1 MNSVENTLPSWR
13 LSLAKEIAKITFHND
28 KGDPLILTDGQ
39 AAIFASIYWKLSP
52 RIQVIAPTQ
61 YGKSNTISTA
71 ILLRSQQYKEDF
83 AIVTG
88 EQKKSDTIMAKM
100 IEHLFDN
107 PLLLDNLELDRNEP
121 LDRIRRERTRK
132 RIVWKD
138 GGSVMTVTANAGNRK
153 AVTSSLSGLGS
164 PNIIEDEASLIPDDL
179 QAMVLR
185 MLGGHQGGFLM
196 KIGNPYT
203 RGHFLKT
210 WQSDRYQKI
219 FIDYQQGLKEGRYT
233 PEFIEE
239 MRQEAFFDVLYEC
252 QFPKENEIDFEGF
265 RLLLGTSDIEVAF
278 SGLKKHE
285 GEKRLGFDI
294 GEGGDESV
302 GILRSNTRAE
312 VIHLSKI
319 SDLMAMAGVIHKAIK
334 DYGVEPENCFIDDTG
349 IGAGIVDRLHEIGL
363 EVSGIKWASK
373 PRKDTYL
380 NLKAENYWNARTW
393 LKEGGCLTKHE
404 GFYELAIMRYGEDS
418 SGKTRMKTK
427 EAMRKE
433 GIKSPN
439 VADAFALTFNKVIDE
454 IEPRVTFI

>member
-88 EQKKSDTIMAKM
+88 EQKKSDIIMAKM

-219 FIDYQQGLKEGRYT
+219 FIDYQQGLK
-233 PEFIEE
+233 
-239 MRQEAFFDVLYEC
+239 
-252 QFPKENEIDFEGF
+252 
-265 RLLLGTSDIEVAF
+265 
-278 SGLKKHE
+278 
-285 GEKRLGFDI
+285 
-294 GEGGDESV
+294 
-302 GILRSNTRAE
+302 
-312 VIHLSKI
+312 
-319 SDLMAMAGVIHKAIK
+319 
-334 DYGVEPENCFIDDTG
+334 
-349 IGAGIVDRLHEIGL
+349 
-363 EVSGIKWASK
+363 
-373 PRKDTYL
+373 
-380 NLKAENYWNARTW
+380 
-393 LKEGGCLTKHE
+393 
-404 GFYELAIMRYGEDS
+404 
-418 SGKTRMKTK
+418 
-427 EAMRKE
+427 
-433 GIKSPN
+433 
-439 VADAFALTFNKVIDE
+439 
-454 IEPRVTFI
+454 